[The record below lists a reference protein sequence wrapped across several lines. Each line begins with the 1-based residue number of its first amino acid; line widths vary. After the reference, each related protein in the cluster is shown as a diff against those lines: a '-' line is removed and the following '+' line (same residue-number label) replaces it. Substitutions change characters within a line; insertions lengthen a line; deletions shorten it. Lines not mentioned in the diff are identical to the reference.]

1 MAQLVS
7 RHAKPLR
14 AEVFDLMAGSLRVG
28 VYFLF
33 NGQWVGVVG
42 EGGGIRY
49 ETQPPGQQG
58 NYVW

>member
-14 AEVFDLMAGSLRVG
+14 AELDLMAGSLRVG

-33 NGQWVGVVG
+33 NGQRVGVVA

-58 NYVW
+58 NCVW